1 MDNRI
6 DHIRNRLAGTTI
18 DPASLL
24 STDYFNHFNEPIM
37 LLGMLPDMPEMLD
50 DIDGWQFVTYCEHF
64 THSGLGF
71 AQLAIEAYDAAPPD
85 LRKRLDKLAA
95 QIGMLIVETR
105 VRLRFVLEDGNMDK
119 FRDICELHALELQG
133 MVDDGGAIVHGYTAS
148 ADQEAIDAMF

>member
-1 MDNRI
+1 MDSRL
-6 DHIRNRLAGTTI
+6 DDIRNRLAGTTI

-95 QIGMLIVETR
+95 QIGMLIVGGVTLGTVLTLLV
-105 VRLRFVLEDGNMDK
+105 VR
-119 FRDICELHALELQG
+119 
-133 MVDDGGAIVHGYTAS
+133 
-148 ADQEAIDAMF
+148 